1 MKLQDIHQTNK
12 SKNVYNKYVSFRAV
26 MTANGQKELPEMPK
40 AIKDGKTLKEYLRS
54 NDVTTLL
61 PTEYTEVDLKAN
73 LLEAAK
79 TAFGKAGIYNDGKE
93 DVWCSCTTEGR

>member
-1 MKLQDIHQTNK
+1 MVR
-12 SKNVYNKYVSFRAV
+12 KNFLKC
-26 MTANGQKELPEMPK
+26 QK
-40 AIKDGKTLKEYLRS
+40 AIKDGKTLKEYLKS

-93 DVWCSCTTEGR
+93 DRGVLVQPKDDEIKRSKTLEVNVALKLILSKSR